1 MTEAK
6 TIKYVIRTKKQIA
19 DAMAVGN
26 IAISNHVTSSPQFK
40 AIDQNEPLGFKLIE
54 GSDFEV
60 VDFYEIKDNPTN
72 FKKVFFGI
80 D

>member
-1 MTEAK
+1 MTNDK
-6 TIKYVIRTKKQIA
+6 TIKFVIRTKEQIA

-26 IAISNHVTSSPQFK
+26 ITISKNVMDNPDFRSMNK
-40 AIDQNEPLGFKLIE
+40 NEPLGFKLVE

-60 VDFYEIKDNPTN
+60 VEFYPIKDNSEN
-72 FKKVFFGI
+72 FKKVLFGI

>member
-1 MTEAK
+1 MEGNK

-26 IAISNHVTSSPQFK
+26 ISISSGVMSNPIFK
-40 AIDQNEPLGFKLIE
+40 GIDQNEPLGFKLVE

-60 VDFYEIKDNPTN
+60 VEFFDIKSNNAN
-72 FKKVFFGI
+72 FKKVLFGT

>member
-1 MTEAK
+1 MTEK
-6 TIKYVIRTKKQIA
+6 KIIKFVIRTKKQIA

-26 IAISNHVTSSPQFK
+26 IAISNEVTSSPEFK
-40 AIDQNEPLGFKLIE
+40 AINQNEPLGFKLIE

-60 VDFYEIKDNPTN
+60 VEFYDIKNNPAN
-72 FKKVFFGI
+72 FKIVFFGM